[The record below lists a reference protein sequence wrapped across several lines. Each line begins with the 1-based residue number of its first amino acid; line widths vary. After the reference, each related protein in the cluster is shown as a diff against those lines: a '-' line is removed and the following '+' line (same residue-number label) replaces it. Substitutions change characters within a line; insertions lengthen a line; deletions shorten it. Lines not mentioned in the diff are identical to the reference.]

1 MRMIRCAAAV
11 IQPVALGVEVIRC
24 LKACNLTF
32 TKGSV
37 GCMVRLCSV
46 LFFLFIVTF
55 FSFADLWWDRAH
67 VGPIT
72 VKDYGFGPT

>member
-46 LFFLFIVTF
+46 LCFYL
-55 FSFADLWWDRAH
+55 L
-67 VGPIT
+67 
-72 VKDYGFGPT
+72 

>member
-46 LFFLFIVTF
+46 FFIYFNH
-55 FSFADLWWDRAH
+55 FSSADLWWDRAH